1 MSETPLKNFIKNN
14 MKELVSIIIVNWNG
28 LRWLPDCF
36 GSLAKQDWKEYEIIF
51 VDNASKDDS
60 VAWVRKNYPKTK
72 ILINKENLGFSDA
85 NNVGYK
91 IAKGKYILF
100 LNNDTRVT
108 KTFLT
113 ELVKVLKSDPTIG
126 GAQSK
131 ILLMD
136 HPDTHDSVGA
146 FFTPTGFL
154 LHYGFGAKDSPR
166 YDKQID
172 LYTAK
177 GACMMFKKE
186 VLRKVEMDGNILD
199 PSYFAYFEE
208 TDMCHR
214 VWLAGYRVVYAYKS
228 VIYHKMGATSSSMN
242 NAFVQYH
249 SFKNRINS
257 YIKNLSGP
265 WLLKTLPIHL
275 LLCEGFS
282 VISLL
287 KGKCKLSWSIQKA
300 LWWNIGRLSI
310 TLRNRRYIQTNI
322 RTISDDTMWTK
333 MLKRPKLLYYWNLS
347 KGETS
352 YEEEI

>member
-1 MSETPLKNFIKNN
+1 MN
-14 MKELVSIIIVNWNG
+14 ELVSIIIINWNG

-36 GSLAKQDWKEYEIIF
+36 GSLDKQDWKNYEIIF
-51 VDNASKDDS
+51 VDNASKDES
-60 VAWVRKNYPKTK
+60 VGWVKKQYPKTK

-91 IAKGKYILF
+91 VAHGKYVLF

-113 ELVKVLKSDPTIG
+113 ELVKVLESDKQIG
-126 GAQSK
+126 GTQSK

-154 LHYGFGAKDSPR
+154 YHYGFGAKDGPK

-177 GACMMFKKE
+177 GACMIFKKSVLENIE
-186 VLRKVEMDGNILD
+186 VDGNILD

-214 VWLAGYRVVYAYKS
+214 VWLAGYRIVYAYKS

-242 NAFVQYH
+242 NAFIQYH

-257 YIKNLSGP
+257 YLKNLGSIQL
-265 WLLKTLPIHL
+265 WKTLPVHL
-275 LLCEGFS
+275 LFCEIFS
-282 VISLL
+282 VVSLL
-287 KGKCKLSWSIQKA
+287 RGKFKLSYNVQRAI
-300 LWWNIGRLSI
+300 LWNFMKMPETMRH
-310 TLRNRRYIQTNI
+310 RRYIQTNI
-322 RTISDDTMWTK
+322 RTIADEKFLKK
-333 MLKRPKLLYYWNLS
+333 MSKKPKLMYYWNLS
-347 KGETS
+347 RGKTD
-352 YEEEI
+352 YEENI

>member
-1 MSETPLKNFIKNN
+1 
-14 MKELVSIIIVNWNG
+14 MKQALISIIIINWNG
-28 LRWLPDCF
+28 IRWLPDCF
-36 GSLAKQDWKEYEIIF
+36 GSLAKQEWKNYEIIF
-51 VDNASKDDS
+51 VDNASKDES
-60 VAWVRKNYPKTK
+60 VDWVKKNYPKTK
-72 ILINKENLGFSDA
+72 ILINKTNLGFSDA

-91 IAKGKYILF
+91 VAKGKYILF

-113 ELVKVLKSDPTIG
+113 ELVKVLESDPLIG

-146 FFTPTGFL
+146 FLTPTGFL
-154 LHYGFGAKDSPR
+154 YHYGFGAKDEPK

-177 GACMMFKKE
+177 GACMIFKKS
-186 VLRKVEMDGNILD
+186 VLEKVKVEGNIFD

-214 VWLAGYRVVYAYKS
+214 VWLAGYRIVYAYTS
-228 VIYHKMGATSSSMN
+228 VIYHKMGATSSSMK

-257 YIKNLSGP
+257 YIKNLGTKEL
-265 WLLKTLPIHL
+265 WKILPVHIF
-275 LLCEGFS
+275 LCFGFVFYS
-282 VISLL
+282 FLH
-287 KGKCKLSWSIQKA
+287 GKFQLSWA
-300 LWWNIGRLSI
+300 VLRAMEWNIK
-310 TLRNRRYIQTNI
+310 NRKNTQKMREYIQRHI
-322 RTISDDTMWTK
+322 RTKSDESI
-333 MLKRPKLLYYWNLS
+333 LKAIMKHPKLQYYFS
-347 KGETS
+347 SIKAHD
-352 YEEEI
+352 

>member
-1 MSETPLKNFIKNN
+1 MN
-14 MKELVSIIIVNWNG
+14 ELVSIIIVNWNG
-28 LRWLPDCF
+28 FRWLPDCF
-36 GSLAKQDWKEYEIIF
+36 GSLAKQDWKNYEIIF
-51 VDNASKDDS
+51 VDNASKDES
-60 VAWVRKNYPKTK
+60 VAWVKKNYPKTK

-91 IAKGKYILF
+91 VASGKYVLF

-113 ELVKVLKSDPTIG
+113 ELITVLKSDKKIG

-146 FFTPTGFL
+146 FMTPTGFL
-154 LHYGFGAKDSPR
+154 YHYGFGAKDAPK
-166 YDKQID
+166 YNKKID

-177 GACMMFKKE
+177 GACMIFKKSVLEKIE
-186 VLRKVEMDGNILD
+186 VEGNILD

-214 VWLAGYRVVYAYKS
+214 IWLAGYCIVYAYKS

-257 YIKNLSGP
+257 YIKNLGAVQL
-265 WLLKTLPIHL
+265 WKTLPIHL
-275 LLCEGFS
+275 LFCEFFS
-282 VISLL
+282 ITSLFR
-287 KGKCKLSWSIQKA
+287 GKFKLSYNVQRAIF
-300 LWWNIGRLSI
+300 WNLIRLPV
-310 TLRNRRYIQTNI
+310 TMRYRRYIQTNI
-322 RTISDDTMWTK
+322 RTISDEDLWKK
-333 MLKRPKLLYYWNLS
+333 MLKKPKLMYYWYLS
-347 KGETS
+347 QGKTD
-352 YEEEI
+352 YEENV

>member
-1 MSETPLKNFIKNN
+1 
-14 MKELVSIIIVNWNG
+14 MKGLVSIIIINWNG

-36 GSLAKQDWKEYEIIF
+36 DSLSKQEYKNYEIIF
-51 VDNASKDDS
+51 VDNASKDES
-60 VAWVRKNYPKTK
+60 VSWVKKNYPKTT

-91 IAKGKYILF
+91 VAKGEYILF

-113 ELVKVLKSDPTIG
+113 ELVRVMGSDKKIG

-146 FFTPTGFL
+146 FLTPTGFL
-154 LHYGFGAKDSPR
+154 YHYGFGAKDTPK

-177 GACMMFKKE
+177 GACMMFKKS
-186 VLRKVEMDGNILD
+186 VLKKVEVEGNILD

-214 VWLAGYRVVYAYKS
+214 VWLAGYRIVYAYKS

-242 NAFVQYH
+242 NAFIQYH
-249 SFKNRINS
+249 SFKNRIHS
-257 YIKNLSGP
+257 YIKNLSGG
-265 WLLKTLPIHL
+265 WLIKILPIHL
-275 LLCEGFS
+275 LFCEAFFLT
-282 VISLL
+282 SLV
-287 KGKCKLSWSIQKA
+287 KGKYQLAWNIQRA
-300 LWWNIGRLSI
+300 IWWNIRRLP
-310 TLRNRRYIQTNI
+310 TLIRYRRYIQTHI
-322 RTISDDTMWTK
+322 RSVSDDTIWSRVFKKPT
-333 MLKRPKLLYYWNLS
+333 LHYYWYLS
-347 KGETS
+347 RGETN
-352 YEEEI
+352 YEENI

>member
-1 MSETPLKNFIKNN
+1 MN
-14 MKELVSIIIVNWNG
+14 ELVSIIVINWNG
-28 LRWLPDCF
+28 LRWLADCF
-36 GSLAKQDWKEYEIIF
+36 SSLAKQECQNFEIIF
-51 VDNASKDDS
+51 VDNASSDES
-60 VAWVRKNYPKTK
+60 VAWVKKNYPKTK
-72 ILINKENLGFSDA
+72 ILINKQNLGFSDA

-91 IAKGKYILF
+91 AAKGKYVLF

-108 KTFLT
+108 KTFLS
-113 ELVKVLKSDPTIG
+113 ELVKVLESDKKIG

-146 FFTPTGFL
+146 FFTVTGFL
-154 LHYGFGAKDSPR
+154 YHYGFGKKDIPK

-177 GACMMFKKE
+177 GACMMFKRE
-186 VLRKVEMDGNILD
+186 VLKKIEVDGNILD

-214 VWLAGYRVVYAYKS
+214 VWLAGYRIVYAYTS

-242 NAFVQYH
+242 NAFIQYH

-257 YIKNLSGP
+257 YLKNLGTVQ
-265 WLLKTLPIHL
+265 LIKTMPIHL
-275 LLCEGFS
+275 LFCEFFS
-282 VISLL
+282 LISLMR
-287 KGKCKLSWSIQKA
+287 GKFTLALSIQKA
-300 LWWNIGRLSI
+300 FIWNVSVLGQ
-310 TLRNRRYIQTNI
+310 TMHERRYIQNTI
-322 RTISDDTMWTK
+322 RKISDQELWKK
-333 MLKRPKLLYYWNLS
+333 MLKKPRLLYYWYLS
-347 KGETS
+347 KGAAG

>member
-1 MSETPLKNFIKNN
+1 

-36 GSLAKQDWKEYEIIF
+36 GSLSKQDWANYEIIF
-51 VDNASKDDS
+51 VDNASKDES
-60 VAWVRKNYPKTK
+60 VDWVKRNYPKTK

-85 NNVGYK
+85 NNIGYK
-91 IAKGKYILF
+91 EAHGKYVLF

-108 KTFLT
+108 KTFLS
-113 ELVKVLKSDPTIG
+113 ELVKVLESDPKIG

-136 HPDTHDSVGA
+136 HPSTHDSVGA
-146 FFTPTGFL
+146 FLTPTGFL
-154 LHYGFGAKDSPR
+154 YHYGFGAKDNSG

-177 GACMMFKKE
+177 GACMMFKKDVLKKIE
-186 VLRKVEMDGNILD
+186 VEKDILD

-214 VWLAGYRVVYAYKS
+214 VWLAGYRIVYAYRS
-228 VIYHKMGATSSSMN
+228 VILHKMGATSSSLN

-257 YIKNLSGP
+257 YSKNLGTRLFWQILPFHIFLSICMAWYMLFRGKFSI
-265 WLLKTLPIHL
+265 WLAIHRA
-275 LLCEGFS
+275 
-282 VISLL
+282 I
-287 KGKCKLSWSIQKA
+287 
-300 LWWNIGRLSI
+300 WWNIRS
-310 TLRNRRYIQTNI
+310 LRRTKKKRKMIQQHI
-322 RTISDDTMWTK
+322 RTLADDQLQEKIM
-333 MLKRPKLLYYWNLS
+333 RYPSYRYYQSFLTGSFDYKDNGLS
-347 KGETS
+347 HRK
-352 YEEEI
+352 